1 MMEEKNKIINAGLI
15 YMIGNIMIKGVS
27 FLTIPLYTRLM
38 PTVDYGVYNTY
49 VAYVSIVTFF
59 VCLGLDPTLKNAE
72 YDFKDKKDTYLS
84 NVYYLTMFASIFLL
98 FLVWIGK
105 DILAEILSI
114 DNILL
119 ILIVIQAEASAI
131 INIYNVK
138 LSLSYSGGTY
148 LKISFFNTICGI
160 CLSIF
165 FILNVF
171 PEKTYWGRIIGSI
184 IPIVIV
190 AVLLVYKYVIVK
202 KRKFNKQMAKYGLK
216 IGLPLIPHLL
226 SQIVNSQFDRIMI
239 SNMVGYAQA
248 GIYSFTYN
256 IAIILQI
263 IYQSLDN
270 IWSTWFFKAMQQKKY
285 GEIKINSKKYI
296 MIITFFTVSLLT
308 ISREF
313 IMLFSTQD
321 YWAGIDL
328 SFPLIVG
335 IFFLFLYTLPA
346 GVEYFKKKTQYIAKG
361 SVLTAILNIILNYY
375 MILYFGYEAAAY
387 TTLVSYVFL
396 FCIHWIIY
404 RHLLKEEIFSL
415 LFIVKCVGIVLIWA
429 LTCFYF
435 QKLWQLRYIC
445 YVFFVMYILYYFKN
459 DIEVYIKI
467 LKNKN
472 RSIC

>member
-1 MMEEKNKIINAGLI
+1 MERKNKIINAGII

-38 PTVDYGVYNTY
+38 STVDYGVYNTY

-72 YDFKDKKDTYLS
+72 YDFKEKKDTYLS
-84 NVYYLTMFASIFLL
+84 NVYYLTMLAGMLLL
-98 FLVWIGK
+98 FFVWISRN
-105 DILAEILSI
+105 ILAEFLSI
-114 DNILL
+114 DSMLL
-119 ILIVIQAEASAI
+119 ILMVIQAEASAI

-160 CLSIF
+160 CFSIF
-165 FILNVF
+165 LILNVF

-184 IPIVIV
+184 IPLVIV
-190 AVLLVYKYVIVK
+190 AAILVYKYVIVK
-202 KRKFNKQMAKYGLK
+202 KRKFNKEMAKYGLK

-270 IWSTWFFKAMQQKKY
+270 IWSTWFFQAMQQKKY
-285 GEIKINSKKYI
+285 EKIKENSKKYI

-313 IMLFSTQD
+313 IMLFSARD
-321 YWAGIDL
+321 YWVGIDI
-328 SFPLIVG
+328 SFPLIIG

-346 GVEYFKKKTQYIAKG
+346 GVEYFNKKTQYIATG
-361 SVLTAILNIILNYY
+361 SVLTAFLNIILNYY
-375 MILYFGYEAAAY
+375 MISYFGYEAAAY
-387 TTLVSYVFL
+387 TTLISYVVL
-396 FCIHWIIY
+396 FCMHWIIY
-404 RHLLKEEIFSL
+404 RRLLKKEIFSL
-415 LFIVKCVGIVLIWA
+415 LFIIKCSGIVSIWGIV
-429 LTCFYF
+429 CFEL
-435 QKLWQLRYIC
+435 QQIWQLRYIC
-445 YVFFVMYILYYFKN
+445 YVFFVMYILHYFKN
-459 DIEVYIKI
+459 DLEAYIKI
-467 LKNKN
+467 LKNRN
-472 RSIC
+472 GSVC